1 MAAAPKSLSQVLVV
15 PPARGDFEPP
25 PAPGADDEVQ
35 GHRELTQIGMVWDGR
50 YQIERTL
57 GEGGMGEVLLA
68 RDLAAEGAPVALKV
82 LQARFREVATPY
94 FMREFVMQ
102 RRLRHPAIA
111 RVHELGFDQQDG
123 SEVPYFSMQF
133 VPGLPLAILLEEQL
147 DLADVWR
154 WTIEVLQALDL
165 VHRMGYL
172 HRDVKPGN
180 ILVDSAASGGTAARL
195 IDFGIAVPLS
205 GEREEFF
212 IGTPEYSAPE
222 RMACEALDARSDLY
236 SVALILYEL
245 IEGEPPWPGWEPEEL
260 WVQRMKKPAPPI
272 TNPGCPAAVRE
283 LIAKALAPDPAD
295 RPASAVEFIERLC
308 QAIGERS
315 VLESEVAF
323 RDRLA
328 ALPLR
333 TPSYQRAM
341 AIDARVLILEVPA
354 GHDGTAVL
362 HELADRNSV
371 KGVRVVRVRLD
382 GRPDRPLAEL
392 EPALDVFRRLRSA
405 RTGPMSTAI
414 LQGIAGAATMLTRL
428 HRPTV
433 LCIEGLQ
440 RADAAILTLLQTVF
454 TGATHEYLNVVATV
468 DLGEAPLAADPFE
481 DFLER
486 DFVRRAR
493 FEPLT
498 REDTADFLGLA
509 LGAGVLDG
517 PNIDRF
523 HEEAEGS
530 PSRLIQLLTEAFR
543 RGDIRRTLEGYL
555 WLDDALVPN
564 TRRRRHVG
572 ADLELYELLSVMRGP
587 LPLEAVERY
596 LGPAWE
602 AERLVES
609 GVLARMASDWVVL
622 LSRPIFDKRYEML
635 TEARRRGLHQR
646 MGDALVALDAF
657 PGRQALAAEHLELT
671 ARPAQAVPY
680 LLAAAND
687 ATEHRNEARAI
698 AYVDRAARLAERDP
712 LDDDDRWHWRIL
724 LAEAEIQVG
733 RRLGDL
739 ERLADA
745 AERLFRLGVDG
756 AHLSSI
762 EHALVA
768 KMDHAGGLGQ
778 WARLVEHAEQLLLL
792 HHMSQSGRAVAL
804 HRWARALEA
813 WSKGDVEGAFRLTE
827 DGLAG
832 LDADDPA
839 TRVKLLTL
847 RAELAVVSLVDG
859 VARRAIE
866 ALRRAGVEANDR
878 VATSRAGLMRAA
890 MLRREGKVSEALR
903 AVQAVTAALGASHL
917 RGVNGRVELEFA
929 ECHLSLGWHE
939 SALEHARR
947 AIDLAKRDYDPSTE
961 FAARASLAE
970 ALCNAG
976 ELQVAQRALVK
987 ALDDLPPH
995 AMPPAV
1001 FDARIRFAQVQQA
1014 RGVSPGVVI
1023 DMAGRLASE
1032 AARAGDPRSA
1042 MRAAAIAARA
1052 ALRGRFAVEALRYA
1066 EWLGELTATYA
1077 EGGLPRHTVDWLLAC
1092 AHYQMRWFNSASA
1105 LSRRAMEELRAM
1117 TQSMVEP
1124 EHRRGFLQVRDN
1136 ALDGIGGLDLGSA
1149 PAVAA
1154 ASPPVGRA
1162 AGPQLAQPRAGVD
1175 RGAPP
1180 ALSAPL
1186 EVAAGVGPV
1195 DLARPAYVERAV
1207 SRFP

>member
-1 MAAAPKSLSQVLVV
+1 MAPVPKSLSQVLVV
-15 PPARGDFEPP
+15 PPARADAHLP
-25 PAPGADDEVQ
+25 PAPDAEDEAQ
-35 GHRELTQIGMVWDGR
+35 GRRELTQVGMIWDGR

-82 LQARFREVATPY
+82 LQSRFREVATPY

-133 VPGLPLAILLEEQL
+133 VPGVPLAILLEEQL

-154 WTIEVLQALDL
+154 WTIEILQALDL

-180 ILVDSAASGGTAARL
+180 ILIDSSATDGTAARL

-236 SVALILYEL
+236 SVGLILYEL

-260 WVQRMKKPAPPI
+260 WVQRMKVPPPPI
-272 TNPGCPAAVRE
+272 TNPGCPQAVRE
-283 LIAKALAPDPAD
+283 LIGRVLAPDPSD
-295 RPASAVEFIERLC
+295 RPASAVEFIERLSL
-308 QAIGERS
+308 AIGERS
-315 VLESEVAF
+315 VLESEAGF
-323 RDRLA
+323 RDRLE

-333 TPSYQRAM
+333 TPSYERAM
-341 AIDARVLILEVPA
+341 AVDARVLVLEVPG
-354 GHDGTAVL
+354 GHDGATVL

-405 RTGPMSTAI
+405 RTGAMSTAI

-440 RADAAILTLLQTVF
+440 RADAATLTLLSTVF
-454 TGATHEYLNVVATV
+454 TGATHAYLNVVATV
-468 DLGEAPLAADPFE
+468 DLGEVPLAADPFA

-493 FEPLT
+493 FEPLS
-498 REDTADFLGLA
+498 REDTAGFLSLA
-509 LGAGVLDG
+509 LGSGVLDDA
-517 PNIDRF
+517 NVERF
-523 HEEAEGS
+523 HEEADGS
-530 PSRLIQLLTEAFR
+530 PTRLIQLLTEAFR

-572 ADLELYELLSVMRGP
+572 ADIELYELLSVLRGP
-587 LPLEAVERY
+587 LPIEAVQRY
-596 LGPAWE
+596 LGPTWD

-609 GVLARMASDWVVL
+609 GVLARMASGWVVL
-622 LSRPIFDKRYEML
+622 ATRPIFDKRYEL
-635 TEARRRGLHQR
+635 LPLLRRRALHQLL
-646 MGDALVALDAF
+646 GDALVALDTF
-657 PGRQALAAEHLELT
+657 PGRQALIAEHLELT

-680 LLAAAND
+680 LLAAADD
-687 ATEHRNEARAI
+687 ATEHRNEARAT
-698 AYVDRAARLAERDP
+698 AYVDRAARLADQDP
-712 LDDDDRWHWRIL
+712 VDDDDRWHWRIL
-724 LAEAEIQVG
+724 LAESEIQVG

-739 ERLADA
+739 DRLADA

-768 KMDHAGGLGQ
+768 KMDHASGLGE

-804 HRWARALEA
+804 HRWAQALEA
-813 WSKGDVEGAFRLTE
+813 WSRGDLEGAFRLAE
-827 DGLAG
+827 AGLAG
-832 LDADDPA
+832 LDTEDA
-839 TRVKLLTL
+839 TIRIKLLTL
-847 RAELAVVSLVDG
+847 RAELAVVSLVEG

-866 ALRRAGVEANDR
+866 GLKRAGLDAGDR

-890 MLRREGKVSEALR
+890 QLRREGKASEALR
-903 AVQAVTAALGASHL
+903 AVQAVTAALGAAHL

-947 AIDLAKRDYDPSTE
+947 AIDLAKRDSDPATE
-961 FAARASLAE
+961 FVARASMAE
-970 ALCNAG
+970 ALAAAG
-976 ELQVAQRALVK
+976 EIQAARRAILK
-987 ALDDLPPH
+987 ALDTPPPH

-1001 FDARIRFAQVQQA
+1001 FDARIRLAQIELD
-1014 RGVSPGVVI
+1014 RGVTPGVVI
-1023 DMAGRLASE
+1023 DMAGRIAGLAV
-1032 AARAGDPRSA
+1032 RGGDPRSA
-1042 MRAAAIAARA
+1042 MRAAAVAARA
-1052 ALRGRFAVEALRYA
+1052 ALKGRFAVEALRYA
-1066 EWLGELTATYA
+1066 EWLDELAATYA
-1077 EGGLPRHTVDWLLAC
+1077 EGGLPRHAVDWLLAC

-1117 TQSMVEP
+1117 TQSVIEP

-1136 ALDGIGGLDLGSA
+1136 ALAGLGELGLGA
-1149 PAVAA
+1149 PSTAGAA
-1154 ASPPVGRA
+1154 ALLPGRSGGPEPVVGRVRSERPAPSALA
-1162 AGPQLAQPRAGVD
+1162 APRPEVVAP
-1175 RGAPP
+1175 RGDD
-1180 ALSAPL
+1180 
-1186 EVAAGVGPV
+1186 VV
-1195 DLARPAYVERAV
+1195 RPAYVERAV